1 MIFSEKIGSIQTEEQ
16 FDRMALEAFRYQLQR
31 NQVYAEFVDALG
43 THASQVNHYSRI
55 PFLPIEFFKTQE
67 VYAADDMP
75 AITFSSSGT
84 SGMHRSSHAVAD
96 LSLYRSSLLEGF
108 RQVYGDPSHY
118 MICALTPSPEESPNS
133 SLAFMINAW
142 INAGAKPGSGF
153 FLKDPK
159 RLAELLQ
166 SAVLSPQSAIPDY
179 KLPTANCQLPTIL
192 LIGLTYA
199 LLDFA
204 EQYPMPL
211 TGSIIM
217 ETGGMKGERQE
228 MVREEVHGILKE
240 AFSVSEVHSE
250 YGMSEMLSQAYS
262 TGHGRFTS
270 PPWMRVLI
278 RDPNDPL
285 SWTPRGKAGGI
296 SIIDLANFY
305 SCPFLAT
312 QDLGRLHDDGS
323 FEVLGRFDHSD
334 LRGCNLML
342 S

>member
-1 MIFSEKIGSIQTEEQ
+1 
-16 FDRMALEAFRYQLQR
+16 
-31 NQVYAEFVDALG
+31 
-43 THASQVNHYSRI
+43 
-55 PFLPIEFFKTQE
+55 
-67 VYAADDMP
+67 
-75 AITFSSSGT
+75 
-84 SGMHRSSHAVAD
+84 
-96 LSLYRSSLLEGF
+96 
-108 RQVYGDPSHY
+108 
-118 MICALTPSPEESPNS
+118 
-133 SLAFMINAW
+133 
-142 INAGAKPGSGF
+142 
-153 FLKDPK
+153 
-159 RLAELLQ
+159 
-166 SAVLSPQSAIPDY
+166 
-179 KLPTANCQLPTIL
+179 
-192 LIGLTYA
+192 
-199 LLDFA
+199 
-204 EQYPMPL
+204 
-211 TGSIIM
+211 
-217 ETGGMKGERQE
+217 MKGERQE